1 MSRIS
6 TLLAGFGAGLML
18 LAGVESSA
26 AAEPAS
32 CRNVRFGDPGWTDI
46 AATTGAVTTVLEG
59 LGYKTSVNV
68 SSVPLVFVGLKT
80 KSLDVFLGN
89 WMPTMESMIKPHLD
103 DGSVEVV
110 RVNLEGA
117 KYTLAVPRYAAE
129 AGLKDFKDI
138 ATFKDRLGARILGIE
153 AGNDGNLT
161 IEKMLKE
168 NAFGLKD
175 FQLVES
181 SEAGMLAEVKRAIG
195 RQQWV
200 VFLGWEPHPMNKS
213 IPMTYLTGGDDY
225 FGPNLGGATVYTNVR
240 KGYLQE
246 CPNVAKLLQ
255 NVRFTLTMENEIMEG
270 ILDKKQDP
278 AVAAKAWLKAHPEVL
293 REWLSGVTTSDGKD
307 GAAAVTTAVAG

>member
-1 MSRIS
+1 V
-6 TLLAGFGAGLML
+6 
-18 LAGVESSA
+18 GVESSA
-26 AAEPAS
+26 AAEPGS

-46 AATTGAVTTVLEG
+46 AATTAAATTVLEG
-59 LGYKTSVNV
+59 LGYNASVNV

-110 RVNLEGA
+110 RPNLEGA

-138 ATFKDRLGARILGIE
+138 ANFKERLGGRILGIE

-213 IPMTYLTGGDDY
+213 ISMTYLTGGDDY

-240 KGYLQE
+240 RGYLAE
-246 CPNVAKLLQ
+246 CPNVGKLLQ
-255 NVRFTLTMENEIMEG
+255 NVRFTLVMENEIMEG

-278 AVAAKAWLKAHPEVL
+278 AVAAKAWLKAHPEVI
-293 REWLSGVTTSDGKD
+293 REWLSGVTTFDGKD
-307 GAAAVTTAVAG
+307 GAAAVTTAISG